1 MADGIYA
8 AAAGMVAQQTRIDAI
23 ANDLA
28 NADTPGYKSQRV
40 AFKDLVYGSEGGVA
54 VGSGAAAVDAG
65 RSSAEGGLQSTGNPL
80 SVAISGPG
88 FFQIRRIDGTVGL
101 TRDGDFQLDSSG
113 GIVTTNGERL
123 VPPITVPKG
132 VQPGQVSIAQ
142 DGTVT
147 AGGRTLGKIQVVNV
161 PAPGQLLSVGNSTY
175 TTTAASGNATPLAGA
190 KLEQSMLEG
199 SDVDTASAMTELLD
213 AQQSYSLASRAI
225 QTQDQLLQI
234 ANDIKR

>member
-8 AAAGMVAQQTRIDAI
+8 AAAGMAAQQTRIAAI

-28 NADTPGYKSQRV
+28 NADTPGYKSERV

-54 VGSGAAAVDAG
+54 VGSGVAAVDAG

-80 SVAISGPG
+80 SVAIDGPG
-88 FFQIRRIDGTVGL
+88 FFQIRRLDGSSGL
-101 TRDGDFQLDSSG
+101 TRDGSFELDSSG
-113 GIVTTNGERL
+113 GLVTSNGERL
-123 VPPITVPKG
+123 VPPITVPRG
-132 VQPGQVSIAQ
+132 VQPGSVSIAQ

-161 PAPGQLLSVGNSTY
+161 PAPGALLAVGNSTY
-175 TTTAASGNATPLAGA
+175 QVTAASGNTTPLQGA
-190 KLEQSMLEG
+190 KVEQSMLEG

>member
-8 AAAGMVAQQTRIDAI
+8 AASGMVAQQTRIDAI

-80 SVAISGPG
+80 SIAITGPG
-88 FFQIRRIDGTVGL
+88 FFQIRRVDGSTGL
-101 TRDGDFQLDSSG
+101 TRDGSFQLDAAGRLVTSSG
-113 GIVTTNGERL
+113 QNL

-132 VQPGQVSIAQ
+132 IQPDQVSIAQ

-147 AGGRTLGKIQVVNV
+147 AGGRAIGKVQVVNV
-161 PAPGQLLSVGNSTY
+161 PAPGALLAVGDSTY
-175 TTTAASGNATPLAGA
+175 TVTAASGNATPLQGA
-190 KLEQSMLEG
+190 KLESGMLEG

-234 ANDIKR
+234 ANDLKR

>member
-8 AAAGMVAQQTRIDAI
+8 AASGMVAQQTRIDAI

-65 RSSAEGGLQSTGNPL
+65 RSSAEGGLQSTGDPL
-80 SVAISGPG
+80 NVAIAGPG
-88 FFQIRRIDGTVGL
+88 FFQIRRIDGSTGL
-101 TRDGDFQLDSSG
+101 TRDGGFQLDASG
-113 GIVTTNGERL
+113 GLVTTNGENL

-132 VQPGQVSIAQ
+132 IQPDQVSIGQ

-147 AGGRTLGKIQVVNV
+147 AGGRTIGKIQVVNV
-161 PAPGQLLSVGNSTY
+161 PAPGALLAVGNSTY
-175 TTTAASGNATPLAGA
+175 TVTPGSGNATPLQST
-190 KLEQSMLEG
+190 KLESGMLEG

>member
-65 RSSAEGGLQSTGNPL
+65 RSSAEGGLQATGNPL

-88 FFQIRRIDGTVGL
+88 FFQIRRIDGTTGL

-113 GIVTTNGERL
+113 GVVTANGERL

-132 VQPGQVSIAQ
+132 IQPSQISIAQ

-147 AGGRTLGKIQVVNV
+147 AAGRTLGKIQVVDV

-175 TTTAASGNATPLAGA
+175 TVTAASGNATTVQSP

-199 SDVDTASAMTELLD
+199 SDVDTASAMTDLLD

>member
-8 AAAGMVAQQTRIDAI
+8 AASGMVAQQTRIDAI

-65 RSSAEGGLQSTGNPL
+65 RSTVAGGLQASDNPL
-80 SVAISGPG
+80 SAAITGPG
-88 FFQIRRIDGTVGL
+88 FFQIRRADGTTGL
-101 TRDGDFQLDSSG
+101 TRDGDFQLDADG
-113 GIVTTNGERL
+113 GLVTTTGERL

-132 VQPGQVSIAQ
+132 VQPDQVSIAQ

-147 AGGRTLGKIQVVNV
+147 AGGRALGKIQVVNV
-161 PAPGQLLSVGNSTY
+161 AAPGALLAVGDSTY
-175 TTTAASGNATPLAGA
+175 TATAASGAATPVAGA
-190 KLEQSMLEG
+190 TIQQSQLEG
-199 SDVDTASAMTELLD
+199 SDVDVAESMTELLD

-234 ANDIKR
+234 ANEIKR